1 MLNYSFAYSV
11 VLVFIGLGFSNLYSE
26 VIITDWS
33 LETSYN
39 QTKKAISDD
48 ENDLWV
54 ATSGGVLKYN
64 TNTGEIIKFNSL
76 SGLSSNDASSI
87 AYDEYRDIIL
97 VGYNDGNID
106 IIRNDLSIIN
116 VSDLK
121 KFFKSLNEIRDFY
134 VTEEKIYVG
143 GQFGITELVPNVEG
157 GSLDQIFYDTY
168 SKVQVSAIT
177 INNGKLWLATNK
189 GIYNI
194 DKGLAISDP
203 AKWQVLDRA
212 NSNLRDDNLK
222 DIEFI
227 NDQLYVFYDS
237 TFDGGVNSVVVK
249 YTGSNFEDIF
259 VSDYQMRNLTIQN
272 NRLYATTLFRFYDIL
287 AEKSIFSFFKKDG
300 LMDVLI
306 NPNSVDSYYL
316 FTQNGGLMEL
326 TNNEAKSVEVNSF
339 YSNSISDVNIDNFNS
354 LRWIISN
361 GIINKYD
368 GNTWQIYNDDYDE
381 KIPDSRDFMTT
392 FSSSKGEVFIGDR
405 FQGML
410 VISEEKDGENIKQYN
425 LDNSPFTSVEKDGI
439 SVAVTDFAED
449 KFGNIWCVNWGLSS
463 PGPIISAYKDGV
475 FYPYENNITGS
486 SGNNREYRNIGID
499 NYGTLWLGSNGS
511 SDHRRGLLY
520 LNNNGTVEDRSD
532 DIIGEVD
539 DNLPNNSINDI
550 KIDKNDWLWFG
561 TSTGVGFIFNPYSIY
576 NANPNFEVEKP
587 SNMSD
592 LNVNEIYIDPINNKW
607 FATETGLWVFDS
619 DGIENLFHFDK
630 DNSPLTT
637 NKIYSLDMDIKTGRM
652 YLGTEN
658 GLFVLH
664 TNILEPKEEYD
675 LSVYPQPY
683 SPDRDENLIIDGLA
697 QDTDVKITTIDGAI
711 VKSIIT
717 QSGRAIWNGIDEN
730 NNKVSDGVYL
740 IITKSTSS
748 DKSSVTKVA
757 VIND

>member
-1 MLNYSFAYSV
+1 MLNYSFTYSV
-11 VLVFIGLGFSNLYSE
+11 ILFLLGFGFSNLYSQ
-26 VIITDWS
+26 VIITEWS

-64 TNTGEIIKFNSL
+64 TTSGEIIKFNSL

-87 AYDEYRDIIL
+87 AYDKYRDIVL

-106 IIRNDLSIIN
+106 IIRNDLSIIK

-121 KFFKSLNEIRDFY
+121 KFFKSLNAIKDFF

-143 GQFGITELVPNVEG
+143 GQFGITELVPNVNG

-168 SKVQVSAIT
+168 SKAQVNAIT
-177 INNGKLWLATNK
+177 LNNGKLWLATNK
-189 GIYNI
+189 GVYSI
-194 DKGLAISDP
+194 DNDKAISDP
-203 AKWQVLDRA
+203 SKWEVLDRA
-212 NSNLRDDNLK
+212 NSNLRDENLK

-227 NDQLYVFYDS
+227 NDQLYVYYDS
-237 TFDGGVNSVVVK
+237 TFDGGVNSVVIK

-259 VSDYQMRNLTIQN
+259 VSDYQMRQLSIQN

-287 AEKSIFSFFKKDG
+287 AENSIFSFFKKDG

-306 NPNSVDSYYL
+306 NPNSTDNYYI

-326 TNNEAKSVEVNSF
+326 ADNEAKQVEVNSF
-339 YSNSISDVNIDNFNS
+339 YSNSISDVNIDNFNN
-354 LRWIISN
+354 LKWIISN
-361 GIINKYD
+361 GIVNKYE
-368 GNTWQIYNDDYDE
+368 GNSWQIYNDDYNE
-381 KIPDSRDFMTT
+381 TIPDSRDFMTS

-410 VISEEKDGENIKQYN
+410 VINENESGENITHYN
-425 LDNSPFTSVEKDGI
+425 LDNSPFTSVQKDGI

-449 KFGNIWCVNWGLSS
+449 NSGNVWCVNWGLSS
-463 PGPIISAYKDGV
+463 PGPIISAYKDGE
-475 FYPYENNITGS
+475 FYPYENNITGN

-499 NYGTLWLGSNGS
+499 NYGTIWLGSNGS
-511 SDHRRGLLY
+511 ADHKRGLLY
-520 LNNNGTVEDRSD
+520 LNNSGTLEDRSD
-532 DIIGEVD
+532 DIIGEVV
-539 DNLPNNSINDI
+539 DNLPNNSINDLA
-550 KIDKNDWLWFG
+550 IDKNDWLWFG
-561 TSTGVGFIFNPYSIY
+561 TSTGVGYIYNPYSIY
-576 NANPNFEVEKP
+576 DATPKFDVEKP

-592 LNVNEIYIDPINNKW
+592 LNVNDIYIDPINNKW

-637 NKIYSLDMDIKTGRM
+637 NKIYSLDLDVKSGKM

-664 TNILEPKEEYD
+664 TNILEPIEEYD
-675 LSVYPQPY
+675 LSVYPQPF
-683 SPDRDENLIIDGLA
+683 SPDKDENLIIDGLA
-697 QDTDVKITTIDGAI
+697 EDTDVKITTIDGAL

-730 NNKVSDGVYL
+730 SKKVSDGVYL

-757 VIND
+757 IIND